1 MPLGEEVPG
10 GMVLEC
16 MVEEPLEPM
25 PSFEDRAEKLSQ
37 VEVAALRLRSEV
49 RGPGHRSLVLKA
61 LHTEVQTVEEWA
73 ANGEKPRSVVQLIE
87 EDTEVLSAAAGR
99 WSSADY
105 FVRVERIA
113 GVGLL
118 EQGRNGWKTVV
129 TGKAEVKAAAHIAA
143 LAVPGQGNDTDGLA
157 HCSLRLVGVMRS
169 VVSSDGLVHTAEHV
183 RPANSLGST
192 LR

>member
-61 LHTEVQTVEEWA
+61 LHTEVQTVEE
-73 ANGEKPRSVVQLIE
+73 
-87 EDTEVLSAAAGR
+87 
-99 WSSADY
+99 
-105 FVRVERIA
+105 
-113 GVGLL
+113 
-118 EQGRNGWKTVV
+118 
-129 TGKAEVKAAAHIAA
+129 
-143 LAVPGQGNDTDGLA
+143 
-157 HCSLRLVGVMRS
+157 
-169 VVSSDGLVHTAEHV
+169 
-183 RPANSLGST
+183 
-192 LR
+192 